1 MTRYLHILSVAFA
14 ALCLFGSLAPRVYAA
29 DPGTPGPYAVTSQD
43 YLLHTSNDPAGTGSS
58 LVIYSPPDLRSTTY
72 PSAANELDGRVY
84 YPKGIDD
91 GTSALPAGKMPLII
105 LVHGRHGTSYIP
117 ANGNSTTRLAASGRL
132 GADPSY
138 QGYDYEG
145 NLLASWG
152 YVVVSIGVN
161 GINFFDNSS
170 KDRGMLARAELIQKN
185 LDMWKIISTTG
196 GAPAPDLSTDNP
208 FGTKFVGRVDMS
220 TIGTMGHSRGGEGV
234 MTHYVYNADSVNNPE
249 AANGPAYPIKAVF
262 AIAPVDYNRYNA
274 TGVPFAVIL
283 PYCDGDVSDNQGTH
297 FFDDARYA
305 VPGDTA
311 PKFFFTVM
319 GANHNFYNTVWT
331 PGVFPYLGA
340 PYGFGGTAD
349 DWLGTPSATLD
360 PFASLSQPGNH
371 RLSSDRQQGTG
382 GAYMTAFFRTYIGNA
397 AVPTTAQFL
406 PFLKGDAPPPVSA
419 TTDELFET
427 YHAPSTPATRLD
439 IARFPTNDPL
449 TTDALGG
456 AITASGLSP
465 FLVAGG
471 GPYPFTVT
479 AGSTFANTGG
489 PLDLTNFALPGQP
502 AARQP
507 GNTPSLYHP
516 DMGGLSQ
523 LEVGWNSPTASL
535 TFGVPTASANFT
547 PFSVLTF
554 RTAVNFTDYRNA
566 AAYTD
571 FDVVLTDSAG
581 NTASTPVSAWS
592 KALIYPPGM
601 IVRLPK
607 VELNGVRIPLSAFP
621 GVNLTG
627 ITSVKFAFDRQPA
640 GGVLLTDL
648 SVSD

>member
-1 MTRYLHILSVAFA
+1 MTRYLRLFSAAFA
-14 ALCLFGSLAPRVYAA
+14 ALCLFGGIASRVSAA
-29 DPGTPGPYAVTSQD
+29 DPGTPGPYPVTSQD
-43 YLLHTSNDPAGTGSS
+43 YLLHTAGDPTGTGDS
-58 LVIYSPPDLRSTTY
+58 LVIYAPPDLKSTTY
-72 PSAANELDGRVY
+72 PNAANELDGRVY

-91 GTSALPAGKMPLII
+91 GASALPAGKMPLII
-105 LVHGRHGTSYIP
+105 LVHGRHGTSYNP
-117 ANGNSTTRLAASGRL
+117 TSGSSTTGWPPPTGSVQI
-132 GADPSY
+132 PSY

-196 GAPAPDLSTDNP
+196 GAPAPGLSTDNP
-208 FGTKFVGRVDMS
+208 FGTKFAGKVDMS

-234 MTHYVYNADSVNNPE
+234 MAHYVYNADPVNNPE
-249 AANGPAYPIKAVF
+249 AANGPAYPVKAVF

-274 TGVPFAVIL
+274 TNVPFAVIL

-305 VPGDTA
+305 ASGDSA

-331 PGVFPYLGA
+331 PGVYPYLGA
-340 PYGFGGTAD
+340 PYGLGGTTD

-360 PFASLSQPGNH
+360 PFASPTQPGNH
-371 RLSSDRQQGTG
+371 RLSSSQEQGTG
-382 GAYMTAFFRTYIGNA
+382 GVYMTAFFRTYIGNTV
-397 AVPTTAQFL
+397 VPTTTQFL
-406 PFLKGDAPPPVSA
+406 PFLKGDAPPPPSA
-419 TTDELFET
+419 TTNELFET
-427 YHAPSTPATRLD
+427 YHAPSTPSARLD
-439 IARFPTNDPL
+439 IARFPTSDPL
-449 TTDALGG
+449 TTDTLGG

-465 FLVAGG
+465 FVVAGG

-479 AGSTFANTGG
+479 ASSTFANTGG
-489 PLDLTNFALPGQP
+489 ALDLTNFALPGQP

-523 LEVGWNSPTASL
+523 LEVGWSSLSASL
-535 TFGVPTASANFT
+535 TFAVPAASANFT

-554 RTAVNFTDYRNA
+554 RTALSFTDYRNTT
-566 AAYTD
+566 AYTD
-571 FDVVLTDSAG
+571 FDVVLTDSVG
-581 NTASTPVSAWS
+581 NTAFTPVSAWS
-592 KALIYPPGM
+592 KALVYPPGM

-607 VELNGVRIPLSAFP
+607 VELNGVRIPLSAFS
-621 GVNLTG
+621 GVNLAG

-640 GGVLLTDL
+640 GGILLTDL
-648 SVSD
+648 AVSD